1 MIACT
6 CSGVMPMGNLG
17 KYFNRSEVAC
27 KCGCGLMN
35 INPRLV
41 KLLDKIRE
49 ILGRPLIITSACRC
63 PAHNRIEGGKENSA
77 HIKGLAADLKVN
89 GSKKRYEVIEAALV
103 SGIIRIGI
111 AKTFIHVDIDS
122 SKPQRVTWLY

>member
-1 MIACT
+1 
-6 CSGVMPMGNLG
+6 MGNLG
-17 KYFNRSEVAC
+17 KYFNQSEVAC

-35 INPRLV
+35 IDPRLV
-41 KLLDKIRE
+41 KLLDKIRK

-63 PAHNRIEGGKENSA
+63 LAHNRSEGGKENSA
-77 HIKGLAADLKVN
+77 HLKGLAVDLKVS
-89 GSKKRYEVIEAALV
+89 GSRERFEVIEAALV

-111 AKTFIHVDIDS
+111 AKTFVHLDIDN